1 MDITWATNLPLK
13 ITVAR
18 ESKDPSRPSDQKIYY
33 TSTKLLSFLPV
44 TVNQTRQFFNREKET
59 PVWFS
64 YQGSAIRWHLPVGLL
79 LDLYNVS
86 TDVWPIEVNF
96 SPVPP
101 EIEDLSMSLLE
112 SSFCMSLKEA
122 DQIRSRSERINLFQ
136 KQDFKRLW
144 NAIQNSSLE
153 EWRSVANQLLR
164 SKNGDFKIPV
174 KFHYDNTYFQNPTE
188 VEDTVQAAL
197 EKALAGH
204 QFSPENFKV
213 VLLGTELAADMPL
226 RELSDFSYPDTFL
239 HLVLQRA

>member
-18 ESKDPSRPSDQKIYY
+18 DSRDPSKPLDKKIFY
-33 TSTKLLSFLPV
+33 TSSKLLSFLPAM
-44 TVNQTRQFFNREKET
+44 VNQTRQFFKRDKEA

-64 YQGSAIRWHLPVGLL
+64 YQGSVIRWHLPVGLL
-79 LDLYNVS
+79 LDLYNVC

-96 SPVPP
+96 SLVPP

-144 NAIQNSSLE
+144 NAIMNSSLE
-153 EWRSVANQLLR
+153 EWRSVANQLLQ
-164 SKNGDFKIPV
+164 SKAGDFKIPV

-188 VEDTVQAAL
+188 IEDTVQSAL
-197 EKALAGH
+197 EKALEGQ

-213 VLLGTELAADMPL
+213 ILLGTELAPDMCL
-226 RELSDFSYPDTFL
+226 RDLSDFSYPDTFL
-239 HLVLQRA
+239 HLVLQRS